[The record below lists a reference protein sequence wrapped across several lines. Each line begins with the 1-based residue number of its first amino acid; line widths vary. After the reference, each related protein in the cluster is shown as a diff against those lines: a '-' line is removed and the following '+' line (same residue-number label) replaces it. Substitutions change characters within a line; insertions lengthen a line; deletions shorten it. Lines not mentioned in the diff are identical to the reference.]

1 MFDKIAEMKHSLKRN
16 NSNEQIHPS
25 VEDECIYKEEG
36 LKEGW
41 IFVVVIG
48 YFWLEVCWDSV
59 EHNLT
64 AHLVA
69 MTPIISVEKET

>member
-36 LKEGW
+36 LKEG
-41 IFVVVIG
+41 
-48 YFWLEVCWDSV
+48 
-59 EHNLT
+59 
-64 AHLVA
+64 
-69 MTPIISVEKET
+69 